1 MRAEEEAE
9 LEKQKAELEEFERRS
24 RGGRRRRERRG
35 QNVTKDSSSLLRKL
49 TLPMLI
55 PVLVIV
61 VSAFVYW
68 LLSTQ

>member
-1 MRAEEEAE
+1 VRAEEEAE